1 MIKKYTLNII
11 VLFFALPL
19 FGQNIGGIEIE
30 GEVNEN
36 EVNIDHTKGLRSQLS
51 IDSLSV
57 IPFFDEYC
65 MWNTNRVHPYKV
77 DLSKMTDTIPLTL
90 CHSDC
95 DYVHSVTGKI
105 NSNFGYRRSRF
116 HYGIDVDLEIGDSV
130 LASFEGIVRIAKY
143 DPTYGRVIVIRH
155 QNGLETLYAHLSKF
169 NVEVGDYVQAG
180 DPIALGGNSGRST
193 GPHLHFEVRYL
204 GEPINPNDIID
215 FESGQLKMNDIDL
228 NTEHFAYLKEIR
240 KRKYYRVR
248 SGDSL
253 SRIGYKYGVSISK
266 LCSLNRIS
274 RNSILQIGQRLRYN

>member
-1 MIKKYTLNII
+1 MIKKFSLQ
-11 VLFFALPL
+11 LFILLFSFSL

-30 GEVNEN
+30 GDEK
-36 EVNIDHTKGLRSQLS
+36 NIPSVDRIKNSADHFL
-51 IDSLSV
+51 IDSLAI

-65 MWNTNRVHPYKV
+65 MWNTDRVHPYKV

-90 CHSDC
+90 SHSDC
-95 DYVHSVTGKI
+95 DYVHSVHGKI
-105 NSNFGYRRSRF
+105 NSKFGYRRSRF
-116 HYGIDVDLEIGDSV
+116 HYGIDVDLSTGDSV

-169 NVEVGDYVQAG
+169 NVKIGDYVQAG
-180 DPIALGGNSGRST
+180 DMIAQGGNSGRST

-204 GEPINPNDIID
+204 GEPIDPNDIID
-215 FESGQLKMNDIDL
+215 FESGQLKMDAIDL
-228 NTEHFAYLKEIR
+228 NTEHFVYLKEIR

-253 SRIGYKYGVSISK
+253 SRIGYKHGVSITK
-266 LCSLNRIS
+266 LCRLNGIS
-274 RNSILQIGQRLRYN
+274 RNSILQIGQRVRYN